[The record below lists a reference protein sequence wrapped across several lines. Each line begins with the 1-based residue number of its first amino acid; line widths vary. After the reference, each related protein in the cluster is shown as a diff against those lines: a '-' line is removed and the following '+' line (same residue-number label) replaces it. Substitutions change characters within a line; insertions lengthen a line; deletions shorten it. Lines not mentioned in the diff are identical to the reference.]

1 MKAHLDAPSF
11 TKLAL
16 FFVRVMAISLAF
28 QGKVLAAN
36 QRYEEIGLSNRQEL
50 RQLLQSDGAS
60 ISSFQSSSQAVN
72 WLAYQ
77 SGNLHNKLPNE
88 EVRRNWLRLVHYEST
103 RFNLDPDLVLAL
115 IEVESGFNRFA
126 VSQVGASGLMQVMP
140 FWKDLIGSSGDS
152 LFDVRT
158 NLRYGCI
165 ILRHYL
171 DTEGNNVS
179 RGLAR
184 YNGSLGDPS
193 YPNLVIGRWQ
203 DKYKFSKN

>member
-1 MKAHLDAPSF
+1 M
-11 TKLAL
+11 
-16 FFVRVMAISLAF
+16 
-28 QGKVLAAN
+28 KVLSPILPWIKFGPFLAQALVIGLACQATASASN
-36 QRYEEIGLSNRQEL
+36 QKYEDIALSNRQEL
-50 RQLLQSDGAS
+50 RQLFNADATP
-60 ISSFQSSSQAVN
+60 ISSFQSSSQAVD
-72 WLAYQ
+72 WLVYQ
-77 SGNLHNKLPNE
+77 SRNLQTKLPNE

-140 FWKDLIGSSGDS
+140 FWKDLIGSAGDS

-171 DTEGNNVS
+171 DTEGNDVS

-193 YPNLVIGRWQ
+193 YPNLVLGRWQ

>member
-1 MKAHLDAPSF
+1 MKAYLHAPSF

-126 VSQVGASGLMQVMP
+126 VSQVGASVLMQVMP

-171 DTEGNNVS
+171 DTEGNDVS